1 MFQDVNPVAA
11 PDEPVDKDGL
21 RRVGWPELAA
31 AISHSRGLGQE
42 EEEGLLDR
50 VGPIFDRAEAKE
62 QRGVNLSSLAR
73 RKSPWG
79 NAGSTKSV
87 PPRRDREKP

>member
-1 MFQDVNPVAA
+1 MFQDVNPIAA
-11 PDEPVDKDGL
+11 PDEPVGKDGL

-31 AISHSRGLGQE
+31 AISLSRGLGQE
-42 EEEGLLDR
+42 AEGLLDR

-73 RKSPWG
+73 RKSPGG
-79 NAGSTKSV
+79 NTGPTKSV